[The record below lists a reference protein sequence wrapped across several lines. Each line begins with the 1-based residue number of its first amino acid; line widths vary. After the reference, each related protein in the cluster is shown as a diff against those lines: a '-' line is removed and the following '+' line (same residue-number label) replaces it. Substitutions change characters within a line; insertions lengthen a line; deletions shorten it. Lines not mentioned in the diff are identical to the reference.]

1 MATLNVYTD
10 RSVRS
15 AVAKKF
21 LSDLGISFVEINI
34 NETMSA
40 VDFLNSKNRDLA
52 HFPAPQFYVGDVLAW
67 ENGFKDISNLT
78 ATEINQRI
86 EEINASI

>member
-1 MATLNVYTD
+1 MSSLTIYTD
-10 RSVRS
+10 SGVRS

-21 LSDLGISFVEINI
+21 LADLGISFTEVNVNDDSTAVE
-34 NETMSA
+34 
-40 VDFLNSKNRDLA
+40 FLDSHNRDRA
-52 HFPAPQFYVGDVLAW
+52 HFPLPQFFVGDVLVW

-78 ATEINQRI
+78 VTEINNRI

>member
-1 MATLNVYTD
+1 MAQLTVYTNKA
-10 RSVRS
+10 VRS
-15 AVAKKF
+15 AVAKNF
-21 LSDLGISFVEINI
+21 LTTLAIPFTEVDVD
-34 NETMSA
+34 TTPSA
-40 VDFLNSKNRDLA
+40 VVFLESKGRDTN
-52 HFPAPQFYVGDVLAW
+52 HFSPPQFYVGETLAW